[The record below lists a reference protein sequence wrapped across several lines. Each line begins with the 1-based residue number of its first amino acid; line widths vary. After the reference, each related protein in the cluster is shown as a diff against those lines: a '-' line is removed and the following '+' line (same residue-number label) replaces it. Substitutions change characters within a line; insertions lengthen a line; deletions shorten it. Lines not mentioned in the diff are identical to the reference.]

1 MISIS
6 ISEKVNPFAPDE
18 PRKFYG
24 ITKSNGTINIRQ
36 LARQISKETS
46 LGNPDV
52 MAVIEALLQDI
63 PEYLLDGKIVNLGD
77 FGTFRLTVSGEG
89 SATLEEYSTSLI
101 KKTNLNFRAG
111 KVFKDLLN
119 SAVFQKAV

>member
-1 MISIS
+1 MIRIS
-6 ISEKVNPFAPDE
+6 ISEKVNPFAPEE

-24 ITKSNGTINIRQ
+24 IAKSNGTINIRQ

-46 LGNPDV
+46 LGTPDV

-101 KKTNLNFRAG
+101 NKTNLNFRAG
-111 KVFKDLLN
+111 KVFKDQLN
-119 SAVFQKAV
+119 SAVFQKAI